1 MVRVGILINASSKSP
16 RLDPPFPHLP
26 KTDIQ
31 NTIYKLTEKRQSCT
45 GLFVH
50 MILINN
56 VFHSNCFFLF
66 LIVVA
71 LLYRFPLKMFN
82 IKDFINLV

>member
-1 MVRVGILINASSKSP
+1 MVRVGILIHVSSKSP

-56 VFHSNCFFLF
+56 VFHSNCFFISNCGCF
-66 LIVVA
+66 TVQIS
-71 LLYRFPLKMFN
+71 LKN
-82 IKDFINLV
+82 VQH